1 MHDSYTALFWLI
13 QIIYAANFIPQIWLN
28 YRLKSLR
35 GLSDL
40 YLMAFLCAYIGELFY
55 FYCLDFPTAYK
66 AMIFVFLAE
75 ILFMT
80 YQRFLYGGTTP
91 KKYLAFGYGIIALI
105 TAIIFPYAFT
115 HPQIVGHSAGW
126 FMVSIWSVYQIPQII
141 KNHARKSVKGFSF
154 ISATLI
160 AMGALLELSLAFIT
174 HLPIQTIF
182 KTSRS
187 ILVYLIF
194 CFQFWLYVNP
204 ENHTPNSS

>member
-75 ILFMT
+75 ILIMT
-80 YQRFLYGGTTP
+80 YQRFLYGGSTP
-91 KKYLAFGYGIIALI
+91 KKYLAIAYGIIALI
-105 TAIIFPYAFT
+105 TTSIIPLALQQPCT
-115 HPQIVGHSAGW
+115 IGNAAGW
-126 FMVSIWSVYQIPQII
+126 FMVSIWSVYQIPQVI
-141 KNHARKSVKGFSF
+141 KNYARKSVKGFSF
-154 ISATLI
+154 LSATLI
-160 AMGALLELSLAFIT
+160 ACGALLELSLALIT
-174 HLPIQTIF
+174 HLPIQTVF

-194 CFQFWLYVNP
+194 CGQFYWYRK
-204 ENHTPNSS
+204 